1 MYIASKCLF
10 GPAEAPGAAELN
22 AAELKRIREAYSLR
36 RADRY
41 TALVVGAAVRAA
53 QGVEVA
59 GTGTALVTATAFG
72 PHRTTFATL
81 DDILDYPEDQ
91 ILPTRFSH
99 SVHNAAASY
108 AGVAL
113 QIQGPTLALAG
124 FEDVWF
130 EALELARTL
139 LDGGLCRRALV
150 IGAEERA
157 LLTEHAHELWPE
169 RFEAEP
175 REGAAAL
182 LLSLDPAENRYGELK
197 LDRTAAEGPGLFYFG
212 GSREFFESL
221 ERAEAGGVLT
231 LRRREPWRGDGET
244 ML

>member
-10 GPAEAPGAAELN
+10 GPAEVPGAAELN

-108 AGVAL
+108 VGVAL

-124 FEDVWF
+124 FEPLASVCAVCGREAPEAPMLDVLRGVVHCGGCKQPGGLSMPLTAAGLAALRHILYCDSRRLYAF
-130 EALELARTL
+130 TLEPAALRELDHAGEAFAASQLERSFRTL
-139 LDGGLCRRALV
+139 DYYK
-150 IGAEERA
+150 
-157 LLTEHAHELWPE
+157 
-169 RFEAEP
+169 
-175 REGAAAL
+175 
-182 LLSLDPAENRYGELK
+182 S
-197 LDRTAAEGPGLFYFG
+197 
-212 GSREFFESL
+212 
-221 ERAEAGGVLT
+221 VL
-231 LRRREPWRGDGET
+231 G
-244 ML
+244 